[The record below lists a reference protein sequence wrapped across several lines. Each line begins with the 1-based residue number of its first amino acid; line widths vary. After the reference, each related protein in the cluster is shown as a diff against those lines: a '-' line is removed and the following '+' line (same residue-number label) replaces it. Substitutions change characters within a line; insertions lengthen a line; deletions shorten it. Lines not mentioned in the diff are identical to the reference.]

1 MIKHSGEL
9 DRRITIQEFS
19 ESVDTYG
26 QRVKSFST
34 LATVWSKVVE
44 RIGSESENGDMI
56 SSTKKVEFTI
66 RFRTDI
72 NEEMRIVY
80 NNEVYKILTIQN
92 DDARKAYLRL
102 VCLWSD
108 AQ

>member
-26 QRVKSFST
+26 QRVKSFLT

-44 RIGSESENGDMI
+44 GIGKEGEEGEQITAS
-56 SSTKKVEFTI
+56 KKVDFVI
-66 RFRTDI
+66 RYRNDI
-72 NEEMRIVY
+72 NEQMRVVY
-80 NNEVYKILTIQN
+80 NSNTYKIEAIQIA
-92 DDARKAYLRL
+92 DARKAFLMIRTK
-102 VCLWSD
+102 WAD
-108 AQ
+108 